1 MAKLKIVEEVEDVE
15 EIEDVEEVEE
25 PEPEAEGK
33 MTQSEFLKSIGQDDR
48 PGSHMAIT
56 AWAEY
61 QAS

>member
-1 MAKLKIVEEVEDVE
+1 MAKLKIVE

-25 PEPEAEGK
+25 PAPFIETK
-33 MTQSEFLKSIGQDDR
+33 MTQDEFLKSIGQDDR

-56 AWAEY
+56 AWREY

>member
-1 MAKLKIVEEVEDVE
+1 MAKLKIVEEIEDME
-15 EIEDVEEVEE
+15 EVEDVEEVEE
-25 PEPEAEGK
+25 PAPFIETK
-33 MTQSEFLKSIGQDDR
+33 MTQNEFLKS

>member
-1 MAKLKIVEEVEDVE
+1 MAKLKIVEEVEEEE

-25 PEPEAEGK
+25 PVPFIETK
-33 MTQSEFLKSIGQDDR
+33 MTQNEFLKSIGQADR

-56 AWAEY
+56 AWREY

>member
-1 MAKLKIVEEVEDVE
+1 MAKLKIVEETEEEE
-15 EIEDVEEVEE
+15 EIEE
-25 PEPEAEGK
+25 PVPFIETK